1 MNYNELEGIFRGG
14 SKDIPLN
21 FVPRD
26 SKACAGAMRAL
37 QEHLKE
43 LESENNELKDKIA
56 VFENRSANDREK
68 WQIRIM
74 EEVQQGKDKENLLQN
89 RLKERDE
96 EINKWIEKFTNIE
109 EQFKIKEGQCRHIEN
124 EIKRNREQSSVDIE
138 NLNLQI
144 ELLQKRLNEQKSEGK
159 NSHLI
164 IEKTERE
171 KLLIEEELK
180 QEKRVNQSLQSE
192 VNFLRENSEN
202 QRISLQKNFE
212 SLEIELN
219 KQNSEY
225 CQKIKELEIKNK
237 SLRDMNNN
245 KQKQIEY
252 LKKENSDLN
261 KGKKTSNDQKIEAL
275 KNKTIDIPKKAPS
288 KSLSNIS
295 NLLKTGVRNNN
306 SPSIINKGIHKKEK
320 SLVEAKEIQENEEDL
335 RKNIQVCEKDLE
347 KLHQMYKSLLNL
359 SYNESEDLSTVR
371 KDMTKIADEIDKKS
385 DELYELKKRQQQYLR
400 SKLIL

>member
-1 MNYNELEGIFRGG
+1 M
-14 SKDIPLN
+14 
-21 FVPRD
+21 
-26 SKACAGAMRAL
+26 
-37 QEHLKE
+37 
-43 LESENNELKDKIA
+43 
-56 VFENRSANDREK
+56 
-68 WQIRIM
+68 
-74 EEVQQGKDKENLLQN
+74 
-89 RLKERDE
+89 
-96 EINKWIEKFTNIE
+96 
-109 EQFKIKEGQCRHIEN
+109 
-124 EIKRNREQSSVDIE
+124 
-138 NLNLQI
+138 
-144 ELLQKRLNEQKSEGK
+144 
-159 NSHLI
+159 
-164 IEKTERE
+164 
-171 KLLIEEELK
+171 
-180 QEKRVNQSLQSE
+180 
-192 VNFLRENSEN
+192 RENSEN

-237 SLRDMNNN
+237 SLRDMNKN